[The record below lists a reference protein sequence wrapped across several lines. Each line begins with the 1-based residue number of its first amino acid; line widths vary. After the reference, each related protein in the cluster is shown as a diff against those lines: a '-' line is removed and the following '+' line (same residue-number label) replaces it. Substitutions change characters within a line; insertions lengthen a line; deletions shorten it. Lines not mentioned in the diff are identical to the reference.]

1 MGLMAVDDLAR
12 PFTWGGDTAKSG
24 AWLCHSANLYDH
36 YHSAYYASAV
46 FSSNSYLWHSGYFDL
61 TSAMEIEFDYRIC
74 GRNAGRISGR
84 TIQNKGGQ
92 IMIWVAI
99 FISGILT
106 FMMRF
111 AFIGSLAHRQ
121 IPPPIRS
128 MLSYVSTAVLTA
140 IIVSDVLIVD
150 TVVSISDNP
159 KIPALILAGI
169 AALLFRNV
177 MITISIGL
185 VTLWGLNTYF

>member
-1 MGLMAVDDLAR
+1 
-12 PFTWGGDTAKSG
+12 
-24 AWLCHSANLYDH
+24 
-36 YHSAYYASAV
+36 
-46 FSSNSYLWHSGYFDL
+46 
-61 TSAMEIEFDYRIC
+61 
-74 GRNAGRISGR
+74 
-84 TIQNKGGQ
+84 
-92 IMIWVAI
+92 MIWVAI
-99 FISGILT
+99 VISGLLT

-128 MLSYVSTAVLTA
+128 MLGYVSTAVLTA

-150 TVVSISDNP
+150 EVLTITDNP

-177 MITISIGL
+177 MVTIGIGL
-185 VTLWGLNTYF
+185 LALWFLNIYF

>member
-1 MGLMAVDDLAR
+1 
-12 PFTWGGDTAKSG
+12 
-24 AWLCHSANLYDH
+24 
-36 YHSAYYASAV
+36 
-46 FSSNSYLWHSGYFDL
+46 
-61 TSAMEIEFDYRIC
+61 
-74 GRNAGRISGR
+74 
-84 TIQNKGGQ
+84 
-92 IMIWVAI
+92 MIWVAI

-128 MLSYVSTAVLTA
+128 MLDYVSTAVLTA

-150 TVVSISDNP
+150 EVLTITDNP
-159 KIPALILAGI
+159 KIPALILAGV

-177 MITISIGL
+177 MITIGIGL

>member
-1 MGLMAVDDLAR
+1 
-12 PFTWGGDTAKSG
+12 
-24 AWLCHSANLYDH
+24 
-36 YHSAYYASAV
+36 
-46 FSSNSYLWHSGYFDL
+46 
-61 TSAMEIEFDYRIC
+61 
-74 GRNAGRISGR
+74 
-84 TIQNKGGQ
+84 
-92 IMIWVAI
+92 MIWVAI
-99 FISGILT
+99 VISGLLT

-128 MLSYVSTAVLTA
+128 MLGYVSTAVLTA

-150 TVVSISDNP
+150 EVLTLTDNP

-177 MITISIGL
+177 MVTIGIGL
-185 VTLWGLNTYF
+185 VALWFLNTYF

>member
-1 MGLMAVDDLAR
+1 
-12 PFTWGGDTAKSG
+12 
-24 AWLCHSANLYDH
+24 
-36 YHSAYYASAV
+36 
-46 FSSNSYLWHSGYFDL
+46 
-61 TSAMEIEFDYRIC
+61 
-74 GRNAGRISGR
+74 
-84 TIQNKGGQ
+84 
-92 IMIWVAI
+92 MIWVAI
-99 FISGILT
+99 VISGLLT

-128 MLSYVSTAVLTA
+128 MLGYVSTAVLTA

-150 TVVSISDNP
+150 EVLTITDNP

-177 MITISIGL
+177 MVTIGIGL
-185 VTLWGLNTYF
+185 VALWFLNTYF

>member
-1 MGLMAVDDLAR
+1 
-12 PFTWGGDTAKSG
+12 
-24 AWLCHSANLYDH
+24 
-36 YHSAYYASAV
+36 
-46 FSSNSYLWHSGYFDL
+46 
-61 TSAMEIEFDYRIC
+61 YRIC

-150 TVVSISDNP
+150 TVVSINDNP

>member
-1 MGLMAVDDLAR
+1 
-12 PFTWGGDTAKSG
+12 
-24 AWLCHSANLYDH
+24 
-36 YHSAYYASAV
+36 
-46 FSSNSYLWHSGYFDL
+46 
-61 TSAMEIEFDYRIC
+61 
-74 GRNAGRISGR
+74 
-84 TIQNKGGQ
+84 
-92 IMIWVAI
+92 MIWVAI
-99 FISGILT
+99 VISGLLT

-128 MLSYVSTAVLTA
+128 MLGYVSTAVLTA

-150 TVVSISDNP
+150 EVLTITDNP

-177 MITISIGL
+177 MVTIGIGL
-185 VTLWGLNTYF
+185 LALWFLNTYF